1 MPDSV
6 AACTCFTAGST
17 VAAGQTSD
25 FVAADSSGIA
35 IAAGRSKRYCSHR
48 VADCTVVV
56 VVVVVVVAFSTLL
69 AAAGESLASTAEARA
84 GIAAVSAA
92 ITGRDCSQD
101 EKCWSRQFAL

>member
-25 FVAADSSGIA
+25 FVAVAADSSGIA

-48 VADCTVVV
+48 VADCT
-56 VVVVVVVAFSTLL
+56 VVVAFSTLL

>member
-17 VAAGQTSD
+17 VAAEQTSD

-56 VVVVVVVAFSTLL
+56 AFSTLL

-84 GIAAVSAA
+84 GIAAVSAV

-101 EKCWSRQFAL
+101 EKCWSHQFAL

>member
-17 VAAGQTSD
+17 VAAEQTSD
-25 FVAADSSGIA
+25 FVAVAADSSGIA

-48 VADCTVVV
+48 VADCT
-56 VVVVVVVAFSTLL
+56 VVVAFSTLL

>member
-25 FVAADSSGIA
+25 FVAVAADSSGIA

-48 VADCTVVV
+48 VADCT
-56 VVVVVVVAFSTLL
+56 VVVVVVAFSTLL

>member
-1 MPDSV
+1 MTLPDSV

-17 VAAGQTSD
+17 GAEQSSD
-25 FVAADSSGIA
+25 YVSADSSGIA

-48 VADCTVVV
+48 VADCTV

-101 EKCWSRQFAL
+101 EKCWSHQFAL

>member
-1 MPDSV
+1 MTLPDSV

-56 VVVVVVVAFSTLL
+56 VVVAFSTLL

>member
-1 MPDSV
+1 MTLPDSV

-25 FVAADSSGIA
+25 FVAVDSSGIA

-48 VADCTVVV
+48 VADCT
-56 VVVVVVVAFSTLL
+56 VVVAFSTLL

>member
-56 VVVVVVVAFSTLL
+56 VAFSTLL